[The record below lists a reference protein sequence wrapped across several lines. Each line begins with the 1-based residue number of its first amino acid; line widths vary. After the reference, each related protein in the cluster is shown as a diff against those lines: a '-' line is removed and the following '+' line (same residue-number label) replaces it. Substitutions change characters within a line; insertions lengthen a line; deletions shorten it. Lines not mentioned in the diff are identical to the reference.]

1 MHKPM
6 VLFALLGISSRH
18 LAILTQQPEPAEASF
33 YHGQCLRLVIEQLA
47 QPGSIHDDNLLA
59 TVVCLRIYE
68 EIEHKITGIVWRTEP
83 VQGVK
88 SPVATFVFHYRSKGT
103 ICTVLTN
110 RGCTLTDCNQ
120 LLLRTF

>member
-1 MHKPM
+1 MPL
-6 VLFALLGISSRH
+6 VET
-18 LAILTQQPEPAEASF
+18 ILM
-33 YHGQCLRLVIEQLA
+33 RLCSL
-47 QPGSIHDDNLLA
+47 S
-59 TVVCLRIYE
+59 E